1 MLHSDHLEVQEGNE
15 LINLCE
21 RQRVRLGSEVE
32 SNLPSEG
39 GNSLNTLDQKVAIVT
54 GGGSGIGRGVA
65 LALAQAGVRVVVCG
79 RRQQPVEETARAI
92 QKQAGQALAIQAD
105 VSQPEEV
112 EKLVQATLQAFDTLD
127 ILINNA
133 GISGGAPIHAHE
145 IQDWERVMATNL
157 RGPFLM
163 ARAVLPTLRA
173 KHSGHIINI
182 SSESGLEYYP
192 GDGTYGISKHALN
205 AMGEYIQR
213 ENQDYNIR
221 VNTIC
226 PGMVV
231 SEMTQDAAGLDR
243 AKCLYPEDI
252 ADLVLWLLTR
262 RPNIKIGTPIL
273 IQTMLNPWE

>member
-1 MLHSDHLEVQEGNE
+1 MS
-15 LINLCE
+15 
-21 RQRVRLGSEVE
+21 
-32 SNLPSEG
+32 
-39 GNSLNTLDQKVAIVT
+39 TLDQKVAIVT

-65 LALAQAGVRVVVCG
+65 LALAQAGAQVVVCG
-79 RRQQPVEETARAI
+79 RRLHPIEETVRVI
-92 QKQAGQALAIQAD
+92 QQKAGQALGVQAD
-105 VSQPEEV
+105 VSQPEDV
-112 EKLVQATLQAFDTLD
+112 ERLVQAALQAFGSLD

-133 GISGGAPIHAHE
+133 GVSGGAQIHTHE

-157 RGPFLM
+157 RGPFLL
-163 ARAVLPTLRA
+163 ARAVLPILQA
-173 KHSGHIINI
+173 KRSGHIINI

-192 GDGTYGISKHALN
+192 GDGAYGISKHALN

-231 SEMTQDAAGLDR
+231 SEMTQDSPGLDH

>member
-1 MLHSDHLEVQEGNE
+1 M
-15 LINLCE
+15 
-21 RQRVRLGSEVE
+21 
-32 SNLPSEG
+32 
-39 GNSLNTLDQKVAIVT
+39 NTLDQKVAIVT

-65 LALAQAGVRVVVCG
+65 LALAQAGAQVVVCG
-79 RRQQPVEETARAI
+79 RRLHPIEETVRVI
-92 QKQAGQALAIQAD
+92 QQKAGQALGVQAD
-105 VSQPEEV
+105 VSQPEDV
-112 EKLVQATLQAFDTLD
+112 ERLVQAALQAFGSLD

-133 GISGGAPIHAHE
+133 GVSGGAQIHTHE

-157 RGPFLM
+157 RGPFLL
-163 ARAVLPTLRA
+163 ARAVLPILQA
-173 KHSGHIINI
+173 KRSGHIINI

-192 GDGTYGISKHALN
+192 GDGAYGISKHALN

-231 SEMTQDAAGLDR
+231 SEMTQDSDGLDH